1 MYKGMLLAALILC
14 MALSVI
20 RRKKLNLSVPRALV
34 ITVLLI
40 MFGVLGAKILAIIES
55 GGNTGGYSFFGALY
69 FAPLGLYVTG
79 KMLKIPAVKC
89 VDFFGVYVPLILAC
103 LRVGCFIEGCCGAN
117 PIEIGS
123 KTVTPPIQLIE
134 CGLDLLI
141 FLFILI
147 KYDRCFGKEKSL
159 GLPVLGVS
167 EESGAAVQV
176 AVAEEDGSTALPVA
190 GVSEESGAAVQVAVA
205 EEDGSTVVPV
215 SGGSKEGSAKAL
227 VAGVK
232 KERSAAVPVSTY
244 AVFAALYSFVRLV
257 MENYRA
263 TEKNLAGMSE
273 GQWLSI
279 LTFVVAFCILA
290 FGKKAGADS

>member
-159 GLPVLGVS
+159 
-167 EESGAAVQV
+167 
-176 AVAEEDGSTALPVA
+176 ALPVA